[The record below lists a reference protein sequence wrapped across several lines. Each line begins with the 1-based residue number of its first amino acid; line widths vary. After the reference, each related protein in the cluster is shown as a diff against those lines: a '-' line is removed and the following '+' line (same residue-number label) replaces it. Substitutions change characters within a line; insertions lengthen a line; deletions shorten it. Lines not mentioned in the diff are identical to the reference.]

1 MIYELDDRRP
11 TIGEE
16 CWVAPNA
23 TLIGSIVLERGA
35 TVWFNAVLRG
45 DYDVITVG
53 EGSNVQDGAVLHTDP
68 GLRLHVGKSVTIG
81 HMAMVHGCTIGDHT
95 LVGINSVIR
104 NRAVIGKCCVIGA
117 NALVTE
123 GKIIPDYSVVMGSPG
138 KIVKTLDPDEVA
150 PFQIAA
156 MNYVANGARYKQ
168 HLRPDPRFTDR

>member
-11 TIGEE
+11 TIGED

-68 GLRLHVGKSVTIG
+68 GLRLLIGKSVTIG

-95 LVGINSVIR
+95 LVGINSVIL